1 MFTGQIHLFAYSE
14 ADYTAKASLLYSRAA
29 QKGTYYLCKKC
40 TFLAL
45 VSIKALDPTSAVTVE
60 MLKFWERWC
69 DPKYRRETVLVE
81 IDNQPGA
88 LGCYGEWLWWYEP
101 GRYLVELDIHPAF
114 SHHRQV
120 HNGVVQYGR
129 DLCRT

>member
-1 MFTGQIHLFAYSE
+1 MSTGQIRLFAYSE
-14 ADYTAKASLLYSRAA
+14 ANYAAKASLL
-29 QKGTYYLCKKC
+29 
-40 TFLAL
+40 
-45 VSIKALDPTSAVTVE
+45 KALDPTSAVTVE
-60 MLKFWERWC
+60 KLKFWDRWW
-69 DPKYRRETVLVE
+69 DPKYRRETFLVE
-81 IDNQPGA
+81 IDDQPVA
-88 LGCYGEWLWWYEP
+88 LGGWLWWYEP